1 MTDTEVCTL
10 NDKTYD
16 HVSNYGERQ
25 EYIYLSKHIYNPC
38 FCLLPCLLSSLSS
51 SSQLRCIPTSH
62 NKRPWLN
69 SYITSY
75 ETSTRTHR
83 FLKMLQQVCSPS
95 TAAPSA
101 SNIHHLTTN
110 SSPALDL
117 RHIWDKMIKKPPR
130 VTHRSN
136 NFPFFFSFL
145 HPSQGVTA
153 CLRYKHKYDSLHS
166 LVWWDMTPP
175 PLQPLRMRIHGH
187 EYKFNGHIKKWV
199 STTAS
204 NKNIHTVQPRHAWIN
219 IIEGRGAKAEKEE
232 MTDRRDAERRWRNG
246 GVEDFELTTELNDRR
261 AKKEKKHHAT
271 VVYSCSGRPWA
282 SHVEGFSYFLT
293 LLPLFQR
300 LLLNPISTFFIKLSF
315 TVGKMHQK

>member
-153 CLRYKHKYDSLHS
+153 CLRHGLIPADTNTNMIPSIASCGGTWLLHHCS
-166 LVWWDMTPP
+166 PSECESMVMN
-175 PLQPLRMRIHGH
+175 I
-187 EYKFNGHIKKWV
+187 N
-199 STTAS
+199 ST
-204 NKNIHTVQPRHAWIN
+204 
-219 IIEGRGAKAEKEE
+219 
-232 MTDRRDAERRWRNG
+232 
-246 GVEDFELTTELNDRR
+246 
-261 AKKEKKHHAT
+261 AT
-271 VVYSCSGRPWA
+271 
-282 SHVEGFSYFLT
+282 
-293 LLPLFQR
+293 
-300 LLLNPISTFFIKLSF
+300 
-315 TVGKMHQK
+315 

>member
-10 NDKTYD
+10 NDKIYD

-300 LLLNPISTFFIKLSF
+300 LLLNPIFFIKLSF